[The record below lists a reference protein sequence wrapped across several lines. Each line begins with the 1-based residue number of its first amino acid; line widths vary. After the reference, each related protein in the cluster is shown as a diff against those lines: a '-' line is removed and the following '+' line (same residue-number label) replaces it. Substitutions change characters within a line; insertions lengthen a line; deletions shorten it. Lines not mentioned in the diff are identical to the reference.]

1 MSMFDRLGQSAQ
13 QQPQGKSREEALREI
28 KADPVGV
35 LRQHGL
41 NVPAGITDPMQMI
54 QQLKANPIQFLQ
66 RAGFNVPNNLND
78 PNAIIQHLMNSGQIS
93 QQRYEQARQM
103 AAQFKR

>member
-1 MSMFDRLGQSAQ
+1 MMNNPMMGM
-13 QQPQGKSREEALREI
+13 
-28 KADPVGV
+28 
-35 LRQHGL
+35 
-41 NVPAGITDPMQMI
+41 NPMQMV

-78 PNAIIQHLMNSGQIS
+78 PNQIIQHLMNSGQIS

-103 AAQFKR
+103 VAQFKR

>member
-1 MSMFDRLGQSAQ
+1 MMMNNPMMGVN
-13 QQPQGKSREEALREI
+13 
-28 KADPVGV
+28 PV
-35 LRQHGL
+35 
-41 NVPAGITDPMQMI
+41 QMI
-54 QQLKANPIQFLQ
+54 QQLKSNPIQFLQ